1 MSEESDETPEST
13 EGSDASTTVA
23 VMDRPGELAEVREQ
37 ELARVELRK
46 DRVWL
51 PFLIPVGAILA
62 VALFAINLSRLFLA
76 ASEGGKSPAVVI
88 ATVITLAILIGATIV
103 AAIPNLRTS
112 SLVLTV
118 CGIAA
123 AVSLAGSLVLG
134 AGESKEEAVAEPQGE
149 AINTLEVDAQANLKF
164 QATNFDAPAGVNL
177 IKYVDKGGSHTLL
190 FVESEFSYVNLV
202 VPGGPFESKVDL
214 VKGKKYTIYC
224 SVPGHRQA
232 GMEATITVGDAPT
245 TPTPEAGTAT
255 PTTVIPGA
263 TPSTAPSGASEVD
276 PAAQSGN
283 ELGN

>member
-1 MSEESDETPEST
+1 MSEESDETSESA
-13 EGSDASTTVA
+13 EGSDASTAVA
-23 VMDRPGELAEVREQ
+23 VMDRPGELAAVREQ

-62 VALFAINLSRLFLA
+62 VALFAINISRLFLA
-76 ASEGGKSPAVVI
+76 ASEGGKNPATVI
-88 ATVITLAILIGATIV
+88 ATVMTLAILIGATIV

-134 AGESKEEAVAEPQGE
+134 AGESHEEAVAEPQGE
-149 AINTLEVDAQANLKF
+149 AINTLAVDAQSNLKF

-177 IKYVDKGGSHTLL
+177 IKYVDKGGTHTLL
-190 FVESEFSYVNLV
+190 FVEPEFSYVNLA
-202 VPGGPFESKVDL
+202 VPGGPFETKVEL

-224 SVPGHRQA
+224 DVPGHRQA
-232 GMEATITVGDAPT
+232 GMEATITVGDAPAN
-245 TPTPEAGTAT
+245 PTPEADTAT

-276 PAAQSGN
+276 PAAQSGD